1 MPFKSPRHFSAELQS
16 DHMQSRSRRNE
27 QGVTMSDMKATVLI
41 VEDDATIARF
51 VELELTHA
59 GYKVFKFADGESAL
73 DAITEIAPDLI
84 LLDLMLPGADGL
96 HVASIVRE
104 RGLRMPIMMLT
115 ARSETQ
121 DVVKGFE
128 AGADDYLRKPFEIP
142 ELLSRVRALLKRSEH
157 QNPESSHKAAN
168 VEIDPRSRSV
178 LVDDEPVTFTAK
190 EYDLLEFFVLNAGR
204 VITRDEILQSVW
216 DGRHDTDSNVIEV
229 FVCHLRN
236 KIGDKDNQVIRTI
249 RGVGY
254 FFART

>member
-1 MPFKSPRHFSAELQS
+1 
-16 DHMQSRSRRNE
+16 
-27 QGVTMSDMKATVLI
+27 MSDTKAKVLI

-51 VELELTHA
+51 VELELSHA
-59 GYKVFKFADGESAL
+59 GYDVYKFGDGESAL
-73 DAITEIAPDLI
+73 EEVAEIRPDLM
-84 LLDLMLPGADGL
+84 LLDLMLPGVDGL
-96 HVASIVRE
+96 TVARTVRE
-104 RGLRMPIMMLT
+104 RGLGMPIMMLT

-142 ELLSRVRALLKRSEH
+142 ELLSRVRALLKRTEH
-157 QNPESSHKAAN
+157 ENPASSYRAAN

-178 LVDDEPVTFTAK
+178 LVDGEIVTFTAK

-204 VITRDEILQSVW
+204 VITRDEILQTVW
-216 DGRHDTDSNVIEV
+216 GGQHDTDSNVIEV

-236 KIGDKDNQVIRTI
+236 KIGDRDNQIVRTI

-254 FFART
+254 FFARI